1 VSKNKTSANSSYT
14 RCKDLVELPFRIEL
28 FTLLENMQSRS
39 LAPRVAAER
48 YASV

>member
-1 VSKNKTSANSSYT
+1 
-14 RCKDLVELPFRIEL
+14 LPFRIEL

-48 YASV
+48 YQ